1 MRLFSRL
8 GILFVFIGFLNLYA
22 QSFNFPS
29 LSGRVVDEANILTSA
44 QKQHLTDQ
52 LEALEKQTSDQVVVV
67 TLKSLQGNTIEVF
80 GYRLGRHWQIGQ
92 KDKNNGVLL
101 IVAPKERK
109 VRIEVGYGLEGTLT
123 DGLSKMI
130 IENDIVP
137 SFKKGNMQ
145 EGIIKGTRSILD
157 VLNGQY
163 VPHKKNTQVATS
175 VVSGEVGVAILIG
188 LLFTAPLFNSL
199 IKNIFLISSING
211 IIVFFTVLGM
221 EGTFI
226 EAIWIGV
233 VMFVTTLVV
242 TSPSKNKLNNNSFF
256 SPSGSYSSGGSS
268 FSSGG
273 FSGGGGSFGGGGAS
287 GSW

>member
-1 MRLFSRL
+1 MRLLSRL

-44 QKQHLTDQ
+44 QKQQLTDQ

-80 GYRLGRHWQIGQ
+80 GYRLGRHWKIGQ

-101 IVAPKERK
+101 IVAPKEHK

-130 IENDIVP
+130 IDNDIVP
-137 SFKKGNMQ
+137 SFKRGNMQ

-157 VLNGQY
+157 VLKGQY
-163 VPHKKNTQVATS
+163 VPPKKST
-175 VVSGEVGVAILIG
+175 VSHANNNAVPFGVGLAVFFG
-188 LLFTAPLFNSL
+188 LLFGAPLLNSIINKMLAISIFNS
-199 IKNIFLISSING
+199 
-211 IIVFFTVLGM
+211 IIVFFTFLGA
-221 EGTFI
+221 GP
-226 EAIWIGV
+226 
-233 VMFVTTLVV
+233 V
-242 TSPSKNKLNNNSFF
+242 TSAFAMGILMFFGSILTMMSKYQVNSD
-256 SPSGSYSSGGSS
+256 SWYSSSSSYSGGGSS

>member
-1 MRLFSRL
+1 MRLLSRL
-8 GILFVFIGFLNLYA
+8 GILLVLIGFLNIYA

-44 QKQHLTDQ
+44 QKQQLTDQ

-130 IENDIVP
+130 IDNDIVP

-145 EGIIKGTRSILD
+145 EGIINGTKSIVEVLQGQYIPSKNNTVSRTDKGT
-157 VLNGQY
+157 
-163 VPHKKNTQVATS
+163 
-175 VVSGEVGVAILIG
+175 VSFGVGVAVFFG
-188 LLFTAPLFNSL
+188 LLFAAPLFNSIIENVL
-199 IKNIFLISSING
+199 AISIVNSL
-211 IIVFFTVLGM
+211 IVFFTFLGV
-221 EGTFI
+221 GALG
-226 EAIWIGV
+226 EAFAMGV
-233 VMFVTTLVV
+233 FMFFGSIVTMMSKYEVGRDSWY
-242 TSPSKNKLNNNSFF
+242 SPSD
-256 SPSGSYSSGGSS
+256 S
-268 FSSGG
+268 FSSGSSSFG
-273 FSGGGGSFGGGGAS
+273 SSSFSGGGGSFGGGGAS